1 MCCSLRGAL
10 SRENCDVLQV
20 DVRSNGLNADTAK
33 LFIPIV
39 DKPYFESF
47 SGIPIKQIRN
57 NSIASVNLKG
67 SDGKRLEACG
77 GVILAHILTSNTS
90 VTEVDVSNNWLGAK
104 GGKALAAGLK
114 DNTTIS
120 QVR

>member
-1 MCCSLRGAL
+1 M
-10 SRENCDVLQV
+10 
-20 DVRSNGLNADTAK
+20 DVRSNNLNAETAK

-39 DKPYFESF
+39 DKPHFETF
-47 SGIPIKQIRN
+47 SGIPIKQIRD
-57 NSIASVNLKG
+57 NSIALVNLKG

-77 GVILAHILTSNTS
+77 GVVLAHCLISNTS
-90 VTEVDVSNNWLGAK
+90 VTEVDVSNNRLGTE

-114 DNTTIS
+114 DNTTIT